1 MYSHVISSK
10 FTAEVLI
17 GTLRVAVGHGHLILS
32 EQRIDVCFLISSDLA
47 GLRLW
52 IIKVTPRHTVRQ
64 KGPGP
69 AGAHIPLSMKINAT
83 VSSNIR
89 FKLREQL
96 FTVVSNT
103 IQVVIDIHNYDQ
115 ACIHDS
121 EVVYALRFRKC
132 SIVIKAPDSRIFSIG
147 QRRLTLN
154 ILRTFDK
161 DAFIAI

>member
-83 VSSNIR
+83 VSSNRDIRR

-115 ACIHDS
+115 ACNG
-121 EVVYALRFRKC
+121 V
-132 SIVIKAPDSRIFSIG
+132 DSR
-147 QRRLTLN
+147 
-154 ILRTFDK
+154 LRSCIR
-161 DAFIAI
+161 AAIQEMFHCHKGTRFENLLHRSTAVDP